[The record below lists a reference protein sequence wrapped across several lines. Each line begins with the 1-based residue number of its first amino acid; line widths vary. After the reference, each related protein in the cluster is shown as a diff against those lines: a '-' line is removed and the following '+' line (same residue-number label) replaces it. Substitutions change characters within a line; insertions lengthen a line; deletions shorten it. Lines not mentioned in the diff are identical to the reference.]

1 MRVAPLVSPFLRSR
15 VQTPGSPTALAD
27 LHGATGSGVDY
38 ADRFSST
45 IVCKSRLAGL
55 CVQSHGPHP
64 LRASRYNLDRVKSVG
79 ITPFRIQ
86 LLAFIISGV
95 ITGIAG
101 SLYADL
107 NRFVSP
113 SLLSWQMSGELIVF
127 IIIGGVGCIYGPLI
141 GAIFFVTFEQIF
153 GSYTEHWQVF
163 LGLLIIFTVLFARGG
178 LMGVLSRSK
187 TDE

>member
-1 MRVAPLVSPFLRSR
+1 MNGMNFFLICFFWLGLSLYLTSRIIQSPF
-15 VQTPGSPTALAD
+15 GLA
-27 LHGATGSGVDY
+27 
-38 ADRFSST
+38 
-45 IVCKSRLAGL
+45 
-55 CVQSHGPHP
+55 

-86 LLAFIISGV
+86 LLAFVISGV

-113 SLLSWQMSGELIVF
+113 SSLSWQMSGELIVF
-127 IIIGGVGCIYGPLI
+127 IIIGGVGYIYGPLI

-153 GSYTEHWQVF
+153 GSYSEHWQVF
-163 LGLLIIFTVLFARGG
+163 WVC
-178 LMGVLSRSK
+178 
-187 TDE
+187 